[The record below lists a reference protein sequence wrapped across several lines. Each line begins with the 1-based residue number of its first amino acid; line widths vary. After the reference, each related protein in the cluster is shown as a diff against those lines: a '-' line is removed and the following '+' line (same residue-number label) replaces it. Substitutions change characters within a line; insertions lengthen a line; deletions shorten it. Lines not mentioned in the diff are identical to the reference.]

1 MFFNGNI
8 FGSAKKKETVCE
20 NNAANPSNEEEKMN
34 DETVEDTDKVT
45 DEDSE
50 DKAVNDV
57 GVEKTKTKTS
67 NISLFGIGFL
77 IFVGITAVYSVSN
90 SISKILSSK
99 SK

>member
-1 MFFNGNI
+1 MFFK
-8 FGSAKKKETVCE
+8 KKKEEVCE
-20 NNAANPSNEEEKMN
+20 NNAANPSDEEEKIN
-34 DETVEDTDKVT
+34 DETTEDADKVT

-57 GVEKTKTKTS
+57 EKTKTKTS
-67 NISLFGIGFL
+67 DISLFGIGFL
-77 IFVGITAVYSVSN
+77 IFAGTTAVCSVLN

>member
-1 MFFNGNI
+1 MFFK
-8 FGSAKKKETVCE
+8 KKKETVCE
-20 NNAANPSNEEEKMN
+20 NNAANLSDEEEKMN
-34 DETVEDTDKVT
+34 DETVEDADKVT

-57 GVEKTKTKTS
+57 EKTKMKTS
-67 NISLFGIGFL
+67 DISLFGIGFL
-77 IFVGITAVYSVSN
+77 IFAGTTAVCSVLI

>member
-1 MFFNGNI
+1 MFFK
-8 FGSAKKKETVCE
+8 KKKETVCE
-20 NNAANPSNEEEKMN
+20 NNAANLSDEEEKTN
-34 DETVEDTDKVT
+34 DETVEDADKVT

-57 GVEKTKTKTS
+57 KKTKTKTS
-67 NISLFGIGFL
+67 DISLFGIGFL
-77 IFVGITAVYSVSN
+77 IFAGTTAVCSVLI

>member
-20 NNAANPSNEEEKMN
+20 NNTANPSDEEEKTN
-34 DETVEDTDKVT
+34 GETIEDADKVT
-45 DEDSE
+45 VEDSE

-57 GVEKTKTKTS
+57 EKTKTKTS
-67 NISLFGIGFL
+67 DISLFGIGFL
-77 IFVGITAVYSVSN
+77 IFAGTTAVCSILN
-90 SISKILSSK
+90 SISKILSPK

>member
-1 MFFNGNI
+1 MFFK
-8 FGSAKKKETVCE
+8 KKKEEVYE
-20 NNAANPSNEEEKMN
+20 NNAANPSDEEEKMN
-34 DETVEDTDKVT
+34 DETVGDANKVT

-57 GVEKTKTKTS
+57 DVEKTKTKTS
-67 NISLFGIGFL
+67 DISLFGIGFL
-77 IFVGITAVYSVSN
+77 IFAGTTAVCSVLN

>member
-1 MFFNGNI
+1 MFFK
-8 FGSAKKKETVCE
+8 KKKEEEVYE
-20 NNAANPSNEEEKMN
+20 NKAANPSDEEEKMN
-34 DETVEDTDKVT
+34 NETVGDADKVT

-57 GVEKTKTKTS
+57 NVEKTKTKTS

-77 IFVGITAVYSVSN
+77 IFAGITVVYSVSN